1 MDRQGARVVG
11 AGLGLAALVLIPV
24 VGALAASGG
33 PPAPGDRPAIV
44 AVSPVA
50 ATATFTDGSSRVEL
64 PWLLPGDDD
73 VAVAPDG
80 NRVAFSSERD
90 GNRELYVADAATG
103 QVVRL
108 TRNLKAEDRRPAWS
122 PNGRRLAWQS
132 GRVAAADLFVMDADG
147 GRKQRLAGGAGDDV
161 DPAWSP
167 DGKRVAFSSNRGGH
181 RDLWSVPAA
190 GGEPELLLDVR
201 GEARAPAWSPDGR
214 RLAYAGV
221 VGGNSDVW
229 VVAAGGTKPRR
240 VTRGAA
246 SDLRP
251 DWAPDGPWLAF
262 TRAAGGRVRTW
273 LVRADGT
280 QARPLEGAAG
290 DTDPDW
296 AVASPSLAPG
306 ADQLLPDLEQLAPAG
321 LVVIP
326 KGKRFKLGFASAVE
340 NLGRGALRIRGVRPP
355 GRATMDAK
363 QVIELRG
370 GGTRIVAGVGRMK
383 YEDHPP
389 HKHWHFQPFERYELR
404 RASDNAFLV
413 RDGKSGFCLIDR
425 YGRASRFVKNV
436 GPPRFISD
444 CGALRPEARRVEEG
458 SSAGYVDRYPAFFHG
473 QDVDV
478 TGLPA
483 GEYLLV
489 HIANPER
496 LVRELAY
503 SNNQASLRIRLTW
516 PSGPARAPKVDVL
529 ARCGDTA
536 TCP

>member
-1 MDRQGARVVG
+1 M
-11 AGLGLAALVLIPV
+11 
-24 VGALAASGG
+24 
-33 PPAPGDRPAIV
+33 
-44 AVSPVA
+44 
-50 ATATFTDGSSRVEL
+50 
-64 PWLLPGDDD
+64 
-73 VAVAPDG
+73 
-80 NRVAFSSERD
+80 
-90 GNRELYVADAATG
+90 
-103 QVVRL
+103 VRL
-108 TRNLKAEDRRPAWS
+108 TRNLKADDRRPAWS

-132 GRVAAADLFVMDADG
+132 GRAAAGDLFVMDADG

-167 DGKRVAFSSNRGGH
+167 DGKQVAFSSNRGGH

-251 DWAPDGPWLAF
+251 DWSPDGRWLAF

-326 KGKRFKLGFASAVE
+326 RGKRFKLGFASAVE

-370 GGTRIVAGVGRMK
+370 GGTRIVDGVGRMK

-478 TGLPA
+478 TGVPA

-489 HIANPER
+489 HLANPER

-503 SNNQASLRIRLTW
+503 SNNQASVRIRLTW
-516 PSGPARAPKVDVL
+516 PSGPERVPKVDVL
-529 ARCGDTA
+529 ARCGDSA